1 MVTNATVKPVK
12 AEETKKET
20 TKKSSK
26 KDTKEEKD
34 NG

>member
-20 TKKSSK
+20 KKSNK
-26 KDTKEEKD
+26 KDNKEEKD